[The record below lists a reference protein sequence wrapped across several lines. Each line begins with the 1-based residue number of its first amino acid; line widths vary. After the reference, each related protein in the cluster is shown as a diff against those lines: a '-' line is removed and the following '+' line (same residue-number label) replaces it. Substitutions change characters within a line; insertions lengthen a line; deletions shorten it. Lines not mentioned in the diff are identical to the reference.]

1 MKRKLI
7 LSTSLLLL
15 ILSIVFSDI
24 YFSAYKELVEIF
36 LTYFLPA
43 LFPSVFLI
51 LIIYNNIGMDELY
64 VKRPKIS
71 HFLELLLACF
81 GGTLVSNE
89 ILKSMKFKNDKE
101 KTLGAAILSGSSFTF
116 FFFIFA
122 TANKTLGILYALVYL
137 IIKILI
143 SSVFLKYEHIATSS
157 RDSTINFQLRR
168 TFAVFLNM
176 IISMFLV
183 TLIVPLLRLSFSSP
197 LADFFLGLVEFSR
210 ASKTLASSDTKFAMS
225 LAVFILE
232 FNGLTSLIQIK
243 NSHFE
248 VGITRLITYKTC
260 LALVYSTIF
269 WLLFSL

>member
-7 LSTSLLLL
+7 LITSLLLL

-24 YFSAYKELVEIF
+24 YFLAYKELVEIF

-51 LIIYNNIGMDELY
+51 LIIYNNIGMDSLY
-64 VKRPKIS
+64 EHHPRIAHIV
-71 HFLELLLACF
+71 ELLLACF

-89 ILKSMKFKNDKE
+89 IIKSMQFSNTKD
-101 KTLGAAILSGSSFTF
+101 KTLCASILSGSSFTF

-122 TANKTLGILYALVYL
+122 TTNKALGFIYAFIYL
-137 IIKILI
+137 LLKFFIAFFLIKYKH
-143 SSVFLKYEHIATSS
+143 VKTGF
-157 RDSTINFQLRR
+157 RDTTVKFQLHR
-168 TFAVFLNM
+168 TFVVFFNM

-183 TLIVPLLRLSFSSP
+183 TLIVPILRLSFVSP
-197 LADFFLGLVEFSR
+197 LSDFFLGLVEFSR
-210 ASKTLASSDTKFAMS
+210 ASKTLASANSILSMT

-243 NSHFE
+243 NSHPE
-248 VGITRLITYKTC
+248 VGIVRLITYKFC
-260 LALVYSTIF
+260 LGLVYSAIF
-269 WLLFSL
+269 YLLFLP